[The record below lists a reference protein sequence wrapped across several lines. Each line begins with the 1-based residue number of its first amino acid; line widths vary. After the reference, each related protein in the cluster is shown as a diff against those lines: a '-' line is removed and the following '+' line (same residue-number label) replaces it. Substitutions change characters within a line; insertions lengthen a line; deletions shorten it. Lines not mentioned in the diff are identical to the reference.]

1 MAVAELAP
9 VELAGRMALAV
20 GLALFVGLAFEEVY
34 KQEERSSPGGVRT
47 FPLLALCGALLYLID
62 PDRALAFIA
71 GLVALALW
79 LQSRLRRAAGTEGAP
94 TLIIPVANLI
104 AYLLGPI
111 ALAQPPWVAVA
122 ASVAA
127 VLFIGAREE
136 LHGLI
141 RIIPRHELLTAGK
154 FLILVGIILPLVP
167 NQPVTSATL
176 LTPYHVW
183 LAVVAVCTLSYFS
196 YLLQNYVAAQNLRLL
211 PAVMGGL
218 YSSTATTVVLA
229 KRLRE
234 AAVAQPDFSA
244 GIIAATAVMYLRLG
258 IVTAVFD
265 PRLAWAL
272 VPALSAGF
280 AAGAVLAIYEWRR
293 TIERQS
299 EGLRIPAAN
308 PLQVSTAIIFAVIF
322 VVVSLLTDWIRKSF
336 GQTGIM
342 VLAALVGATDI
353 DPFVINIAQG
363 GVSGLS
369 IAMLSGAIM
378 IAASANNLAKAA
390 YALGFGG
397 MQSACR
403 PAFMLVLLA
412 LLGFA
417 AAAIYLV

>member
-1 MAVAELAP
+1 
-9 VELAGRMALAV
+9 MALAV

-79 LQSRLRRAAGTEGAP
+79 LQSHLRRAASADGAP

-111 ALAQPPWVAVA
+111 ALAQPPWMAVA

-127 VLFIGAREE
+127 VLFIGTREE

-141 RIIPRHELLTAGK
+141 RIVPRHELLTAGK

-167 NQPVTSATL
+167 DQPVTSATP

-196 YLLQNYVAAQNLRLL
+196 YLLQNYVAAQNLRWL

-234 AAVAQPDFSA
+234 AAVAQPDLSA

-299 EGLRIPAAN
+299 EGLRLPAPN
-308 PLQVSTAIIFAVIF
+308 PLQVSTAITFAVIF
-322 VVVSLLTDWIRKSF
+322 VVVSLLTEWIRKAF

-369 IAMLSGAIM
+369 VTTLAGAIM

-397 MQSACR
+397 MASARR